1 MGFGKN
7 KWLKIWEVT
16 KREENF
22 TEVRVSSSRKN
33 RDGEYETD
41 FSGFVRLV
49 GDAHKAAK
57 NIDEGDRIRI
67 QACET
72 TNTYDKAKDRTYWN
86 CTVFKFDDGE
96 EDGEHEVSESK
107 SDSTSSPKDDSNE
120 SDMPW

>member
-7 KWLKIWEVT
+7 KWLKILGGHKERR
-16 KREENF
+16 KL
-22 TEVRVSSSRKN
+22 TEVRASTSSKN
-33 RDGEYETD
+33 KDGENETD
-41 FSGFVRLV
+41 FSGFIRLV

-72 TNTYDKAKDRTYWN
+72 TNSYNKEKGITYWN
-86 CTVFKFDDGE
+86 CTVFKFDGGE
-96 EDGEHEVSESK
+96 EDTEQEASDSK
-107 SDSTSSPKDDSNE
+107 SDSTSSSKDNSKE

>member
-7 KWLKIWEVT
+7 KWLKIWDVT

-57 NIDEGDRIRI
+57 NIDDGDRIRI

-72 TNTYDKAKDRTYWN
+72 TNSYNKEKGITYWN

-96 EDGEHEVSESK
+96 EDTEQEASDSK

-120 SDMPW
+120 SAMPW